1 MDCSCPSCLSTLIK
15 KNGRIHTG
23 KQGYRCLK
31 CDRQFVLDPTQK
43 RIDEVTRSLIRK
55 TLLERVSLEGVCRI
69 FDVSMPW
76 LLEFM
81 EHLISELP
89 PDLNAEVVQEND
101 EIEVIVLQA
110 DELWSYV
117 GCKDNPQWLWLVM
130 HTKTRQV
137 VAMQVGPRD
146 KMTAEKLFYKLPE
159 ALKKKPSTI
168 LTTSLCISKQSLPN
182 NTGLLVKNLVKH
194 LILRDLI
201 ARSDSVAQGL

>member
-1 MDCSCPSCLSTLIK
+1 MDCKCPSCSSTLVK

-43 RIDEVTRSLIRK
+43 RIDDTTRSLIRK

-69 FDVSMPW
+69 FDMSMPW
-76 LLEFM
+76 LLEFI
-81 EHLISELP
+81 EHLIGELP
-89 PDLNAEVVQEND
+89 QDLNAEVVEEND
-101 EIEVIVLQA
+101 EIEVVVLQA

-117 GCKDNPQWLWLVM
+117 GSKDNPQWLWLVM

-159 ALKKKPSTI
+159 PLKKKPSTI
-168 LTTSLCISKQSLPN
+168 LTTSLCTSRQSPSS
-182 NTGLLVKNLVKH
+182 NTDLLARNLVKH
-194 LILRDLI
+194 LILKDLI
-201 ARSDSVAQGL
+201 APSDNAVQGL

>member
-1 MDCSCPSCLSTLIK
+1 MECNCPSCSSTLVK

-43 RIDEVTRSLIRK
+43 RIDDATRSLIRK

-76 LLEFM
+76 LLEFI
-81 EHLISELP
+81 ELLITELP
-89 PDLNAEVVQEND
+89 QDLNAEVVHEND
-101 EIEVIVLQA
+101 EIEVVVLEA

-117 GCKDNPQWLWLVM
+117 GSKDNPQWLWLVL

-137 VAMQVGPRD
+137 VAMQVGPRN
-146 KMTAEKLFYKLPE
+146 KATAEKLFYKLPE
-159 ALKKKPSTI
+159 PLKKKPNII
-168 LTTSLCISKQSLPN
+168 LTTSLCTSRQSLSDSTNP
-182 NTGLLVKNLVKH
+182 LARNLVKH

-201 ARSDSVAQGL
+201 ALSDSVAQDL